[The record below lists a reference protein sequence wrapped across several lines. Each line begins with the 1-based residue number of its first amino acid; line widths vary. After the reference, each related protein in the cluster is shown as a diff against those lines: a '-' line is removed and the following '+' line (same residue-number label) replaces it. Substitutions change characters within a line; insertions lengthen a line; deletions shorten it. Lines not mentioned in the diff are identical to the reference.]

1 MGEVRV
7 LVVIPTLGTRIEY
20 LEACLSSIRQQAIPI
35 DVVLVGPQDA
45 PQLTSIVDRWGVAR
59 IDDPGGLAAAINAG
73 VAWGGDR
80 YEYINWL
87 GDDDALEPHTVH
99 LVEGALDDDSSA
111 VLAYGACRYVDPEG
125 RELWI
130 SRAGRWAPRILKW
143 GPDLIPQPGMLVR
156 SDAWRTVGGLDES
169 FRFAFD
175 LDLLLK
181 LQRVGTFVNVD
192 EVVSEFRWHGDSLT
206 VSDRTTSLHESEI
219 ARRRALS
226 PVARK
231 LSWAWERPVR
241 IATRMAA
248 WEVSRRA
255 RNAMREATS

>member
-20 LEACLSSIRQQAIPI
+20 LEACLSSIRQQAVLV
-35 DVVLVGPQDA
+35 DVVLVAPRDA
-45 PQLTSIVDRWGVAR
+45 PQLAAVVDRWEVAR

-73 VAWGGDR
+73 VSWGGDH
-80 YEYINWL
+80 YEYVNWL
-87 GDDDALEPHTVH
+87 GDDDALEPHSVH
-99 LVEGALDDDSSA
+99 LVQRALDSDSSA
-111 VLAYGACRYVDPEG
+111 VVAYGACRYVDPQG
-125 RELWI
+125 RQLWI
-130 SRAGRWAPRILKW
+130 SQAGPWAPRILKW

-156 SDAWRTVGGLDES
+156 RDAWQTVGGLDES

-181 LQRVGTFVNVD
+181 LQRVGSLVNVNS
-192 EVVSEFRWHGDSLT
+192 VVSQFRWHGDSLT
-206 VSDRTTSLHESEI
+206 VSDRTTSLNESEI
-219 ARRRALS
+219 ARRRALG

-231 LSWAWERPVR
+231 LAWTWERPVR
-241 IATRMAA
+241 VATRVAA

-255 RNAMREATS
+255 RKATVGATL